1 MLNKQRTKRTCLS
14 AFSGYFM
21 AVLLAL
27 SILYA
32 LQFALKPT
40 RTERVIRI
48 LCFGDSLTTGSGSD
62 NKDHPYS
69 TKLQE
74 YFDVHDQ
81 TVQGASVRP
90 IFEVHNAG
98 MPGERAK
105 DEMLPRLNQILR
117 GTRLQY
123 NWVIILGGTNDMRKY
138 YENISLQFD
147 IDDSRSI
154 FHALVE
160 LHNTTHAFGA
170 RSVAVSIP
178 DRECKG
184 SGTCS
189 NLKETLQKINE
200 LLRDFTSHNKEKVIL
215 ADLASEVSLPRDKK
229 LWSDQLH
236 FTQQGYEKM
245 ANVIYNSMKEHV

>member
-1 MLNKQRTKRTCLS
+1 MS
-14 AFSGYFM
+14 
-21 AVLLAL
+21 
-27 SILYA
+27 
-32 LQFALKPT
+32 T
-40 RTERVIRI
+40 RTVE
-48 LCFGDSLTTGSGSD
+48 L
-62 NKDHPYS
+62 HPYS

-74 YFDVHDQ
+74 YFDFNNQ
-81 TVQGASVRP
+81 TVQGASLRP

-98 MPGERAK
+98 MPGERAL
-105 DEMLPRLNQILR
+105 DQMLPRLNQILR
-117 GTRLQY
+117 QAPTRLQY
-123 NWVIILGGTNDMRKY
+123 SWVIILGGTNDLKPYR
-138 YENISLQFD
+138 ENISL
-147 IDDSRSI
+147 SESI

-160 LHNTTHAFGA
+160 LHNITHTFGA

-189 NLKETLQKINE
+189 YLKETLQKINE

>member
-1 MLNKQRTKRTCLS
+1 
-14 AFSGYFM
+14 M
-21 AVLLAL
+21 AVLLAV

-32 LQFALKPT
+32 LKFALKPA

-48 LCFGDSLTTGSGSD
+48 LCFGDSLTAGTSD
-62 NKDHPYS
+62 TNKDHPYS

-123 NWVIILGGTNDMRKY
+123 NWVIILGGSNDMRKY

-160 LHNTTHAFGA
+160 LHNMTHAFGA

-178 DRECKG
+178 DRECEG

-189 NLKETLQKINE
+189 NLKKTHQKINE
-200 LLRDFTSHNKEKVIL
+200 LLRDFTSHTKEKVIL
-215 ADLASEVSLPRDKK
+215 ADLASDVTLPRDQN
-229 LWSDQLH
+229 LWDGPVH
-236 FTQQGYEKM
+236 FTKQGYDRM
-245 ANVIYNSMKEHV
+245 ADIVYNSMKEHV